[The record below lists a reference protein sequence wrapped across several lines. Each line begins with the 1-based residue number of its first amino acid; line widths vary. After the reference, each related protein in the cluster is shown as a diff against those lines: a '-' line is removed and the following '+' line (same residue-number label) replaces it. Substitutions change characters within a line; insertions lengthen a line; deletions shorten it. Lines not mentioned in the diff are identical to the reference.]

1 MKSVGIIAEF
11 NPFHYGHKYFIDKI
25 KNIFPDY
32 IIICVMSGNFTERG
46 DVSII
51 NKWDKTKIALNN
63 GIDIIIELPYFYA
76 TQSAD
81 YFAYG
86 ALSILNEMNIDY
98 IVFGSECDDINKL
111 YNLANIQLKNS
122 DKIKNIINS
131 NISYPKAVSKLYD
144 ENIDKPNDILGIS
157 YIKEIIKNNYN
168 IKAYTIKRTNDYN
181 SNELNTISS
190 SSAIRNGI
198 KNNIDISA
206 YIPFDVN
213 LINYKDLNDYFDLIK
228 YQIISNNNLNN
239 ILGMDEGIENRLK
252 KYIFECN
259 NLDDFILKVK
269 SKRYTYNRIKRLL
282 VHILCQTEK
291 NTDRNINYI
300 RILGFS
306 KDGQKYLAHNKTDK
320 KIVYS
325 YKKYISPLFDMEY
338 KTSCIYD
345 YNIKDREFKEKIIKK
360 E

>member
-111 YNLANIQLKNS
+111 YN
-122 DKIKNIINS
+122 
-131 NISYPKAVSKLYD
+131 
-144 ENIDKPNDILGIS
+144 
-157 YIKEIIKNNYN
+157 
-168 IKAYTIKRTNDYN
+168 
-181 SNELNTISS
+181 
-190 SSAIRNGI
+190 
-198 KNNIDISA
+198 
-206 YIPFDVN
+206 
-213 LINYKDLNDYFDLIK
+213 
-228 YQIISNNNLNN
+228 
-239 ILGMDEGIENRLK
+239 NRP
-252 KYIFECN
+252 
-259 NLDDFILKVK
+259 D
-269 SKRYTYNRIKRLL
+269 
-282 VHILCQTEK
+282 
-291 NTDRNINYI
+291 
-300 RILGFS
+300 
-306 KDGQKYLAHNKTDK
+306 
-320 KIVYS
+320 
-325 YKKYISPLFDMEY
+325 
-338 KTSCIYD
+338 
-345 YNIKDREFKEKIIKK
+345 
-360 E
+360 